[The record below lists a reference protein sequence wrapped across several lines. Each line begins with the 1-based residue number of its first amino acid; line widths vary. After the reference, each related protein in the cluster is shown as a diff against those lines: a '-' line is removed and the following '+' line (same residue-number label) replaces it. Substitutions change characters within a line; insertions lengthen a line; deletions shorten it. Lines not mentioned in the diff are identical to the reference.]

1 MEWNG
6 EERRSG
12 NDRRV
17 GERRRTMRYGVRNL
31 VIIDGVTW
39 IDAEGQ
45 ERRQHIRR
53 HQDRQALAR
62 RLLETSQR

>member
-1 MEWNG
+1 MGWNG

-12 NDRRV
+12 KDRRI

-45 ERRQHIRR
+45 ERRQRIRR
-53 HQDRQALAR
+53 HQDREALMR
-62 RLLETSQR
+62 RLMEISQ